1 MRITPKTAP
10 SVDSFLEGDG
20 NEDEQNQGEKKE
32 EVVPMD
38 PLDAIAEQFKG
49 APSRAVIEGWR
60 TSFGSVYAFVPD
72 KDSLFLIR
80 PLRRIEHRSIGRD
93 VRQLAKSAAAQEDQS
108 MVEEQ
113 LHEKVVTMCMLYP
126 QVTPNFLTMSPAGL
140 MSTIF
145 NLIMEHSK
153 FMSPETALDSC
164 YKL

>member
-1 MRITPKTAP
+1 MKVTPKTTP
-10 SVDSFLEGDG
+10 SVSAFLEDDG
-20 NEDEQNQGEKKE
+20 NEEDMQQNEKKE
-32 EVVPMD
+32 EAPPMD

-60 TSFGSVYAFVPD
+60 SSFGSVYAFVPD

-80 PLRRIEHRSIGRD
+80 PLRRIEHKNIGRD
-93 VRQLAKSAAAQEDQS
+93 VRQLARSQAAQEDQS

-153 FMSPETALDSC
+153 FMSPETALDAC